1 MTFTASAGRIIATD
15 ANGEVKL
22 DTDED
27 LFHVVTTLPQ
37 KSVDIAIVNTSTA
50 FTNLTTEYGIGACD
64 PSCTHVIGAVRFS
77 GSGAWGVA
85 FDRWTTYLGGTII
98 WAMTAPG
105 LTSQTSGD
113 IYGHVHTFCGYRFFV
128 RNGGVVMERRLVLP
142 SNPPSVGLAIKAHTI
157 TCKLK
162 AGRFT

>member
-1 MTFTASAGRIIATD
+1 MTFTASSGRIVATD
-15 ANGEVKL
+15 ANGDVKL
-22 DTDED
+22 DTDEG
-27 LFHVVTTLPQ
+27 LFHVITSLPAVA
-37 KSVDIAIVNTSTA
+37 KNIAVLNTSTA
-50 FTNLTTEYGIGACD
+50 YTDLTTEYDIGACHS
-64 PSCTHVIGAVRFS
+64 SCTHVVGAVRFS

-85 FDRWTTYLGGTII
+85 FDRWTTYLGGTLV

-113 IYGHVHTFCGYRFFV
+113 IYAHVHTYCGYRFFV
-128 RNGGVVMERRLVLP
+128 RNGRVVMERRLVMP
-142 SNPPSVGLAIKAHTI
+142 SNPPGVWLAIKAHTI